1 MYTVEK
7 YIFFMTPK
15 GRQQFAIVIG
25 LCLLFYTEGK
35 SEEVI
40 LCEEEELKKYDFVLN
55 SFLL

>member
-1 MYTVEK
+1 
-7 YIFFMTPK
+7 MTPK

-25 LCLLFYTEGK
+25 LCLLFYTEVK

-40 LCEEEELKKYDFVLN
+40 LWDEEEEKKYDFILN